1 MENYCTVTPLVN
13 QSYLLDRFPG
23 KGGWIYAAIPEIMQ
37 NRHSLFSW
45 VKVKGTIDGYEI
57 NKFHLMPLPDGTLYF
72 PVKAEICKKIGK
84 KEGDWVH
91 ITLFADI
98 SPAEIPEEF
107 LLCLKDNPTALQTFQ
122 LLTESL
128 QQGLI
133 DWIYCAKNDASMYER
148 IDKTVLKLT
157 K

>member
-1 MENYCTVTPLVN
+1 
-13 QSYLLDRFPG
+13 
-23 KGGWIYAAIPEIMQ
+23 
-37 NRHSLFSW
+37 
-45 VKVKGTIDGYEI
+45 
-57 NKFHLMPLPDGTLYF
+57 MPLPDGTLYF